1 MKTYRLK
8 NKKRFFTF
16 LLLLFSVIVL
26 FVGSVVSAGEN
37 LKKEYKTVTVRQGDT
52 LWGIASEHRGNMDI
66 RQYIYQIKKINNLE
80 DAIIY
85 AGQKLNLP

>member
-8 NKKRFFTF
+8 NKKSFFTF